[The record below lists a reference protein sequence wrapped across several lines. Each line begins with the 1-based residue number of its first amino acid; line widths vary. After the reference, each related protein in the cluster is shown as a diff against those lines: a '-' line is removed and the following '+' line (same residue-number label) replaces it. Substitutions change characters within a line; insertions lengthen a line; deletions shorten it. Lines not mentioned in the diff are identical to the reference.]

1 MQTSH
6 AGLIRGLSIST
17 VVISLLCILLLSTAL
32 AIFGLAGA
40 IMDNPDARSQ
50 LTYELALNP
59 DEMQTLESLGIPA
72 SDPAVLV
79 EWIIQTLGVVVGV
92 LTAAHVIVLIAG
104 IMGIRGARHADKL
117 GTLFVWMIVAAVA
130 SLVGCNPVL
139 LVLTIIIAVLVAGE
153 RGVAAAPEEGAHFA
167 H

>member
-6 AGLIRGLSIST
+6 VGLIRGLSIST
-17 VVISLLCILLLSTAL
+17 VIISLLCVLLLGAAL

-40 IMDNPDARSQ
+40 MMDSPNARNQ
-50 LTYELALNP
+50 MAYELVLNH
-59 DEMQTLESLGIPA
+59 DEVQALESLGIPA
-72 SDPAVLV
+72 SDPSLLV
-79 EWIIQTLGVVVGV
+79 AWVIQRLGVVVGV

-104 IMGIRGARHADKL
+104 IVGFRGARHVDKL

-139 LVLTIIIAVLVAGE
+139 LVLTIVIAVLVAGE